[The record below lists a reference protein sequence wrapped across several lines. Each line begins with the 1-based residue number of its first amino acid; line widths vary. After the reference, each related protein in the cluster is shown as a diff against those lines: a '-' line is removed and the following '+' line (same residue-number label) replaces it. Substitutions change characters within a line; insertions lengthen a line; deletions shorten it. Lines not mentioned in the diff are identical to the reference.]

1 METAEVTFLLQT
13 LYYFSIIISKSRKIQ
28 ATKLTCFDVFRFH
41 FSSEEVVFEL
51 KLRVKRQQIHFPG
64 KTRLGCFLE
73 R

>member
-1 METAEVTFLLQT
+1 METAEVTFLLET
-13 LYYFSIIISKSRKIQ
+13 LYCVSINISKSRIIQ
-28 ATKLTCFDVFRFH
+28 AIKLTCFDVFRFH
-41 FSSEEVVFEL
+41 FSSEEVVLEL